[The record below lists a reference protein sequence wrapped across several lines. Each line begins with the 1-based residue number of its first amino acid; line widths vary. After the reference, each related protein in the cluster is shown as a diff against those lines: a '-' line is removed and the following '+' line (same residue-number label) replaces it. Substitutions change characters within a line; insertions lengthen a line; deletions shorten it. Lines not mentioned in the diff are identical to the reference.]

1 MGTSS
6 HHKERKNEV
15 LKNSEIKEV
24 GMYLNEVSKSICK
37 IIVHS
42 FWDLIKG
49 SGFFIKLNHKKIHYS
64 V

>member
-24 GMYLNEVSKSICK
+24 GMYLNEVSKSI
-37 IIVHS
+37 
-42 FWDLIKG
+42 L
-49 SGFFIKLNHKKIHYS
+49 KLLYIHFGI
-64 V
+64 

>member
-15 LKNSEIKEV
+15 LKNSEIKEEE
-24 GMYLNEVSKSICK
+24 MYLNEVSKSICK

-49 SGFFIKLNHKKIHYS
+49 SGFFLL
-64 V
+64 